1 MRGAVSPQDQI
12 SELNK
17 KLQLHEG
24 DLKAYI
30 EVIWGK
36 IELDMSK
43 PVSVS
48 QSDRK
53 SDP

>member
-30 EVIWGK
+30 EVCLHYLCISQFIYIWLTIVK
-36 IELDMSK
+36 F
-43 PVSVS
+43 PC
-48 QSDRK
+48 
-53 SDP
+53 

>member
-30 EVIWGK
+30 EVYFTYFTIYLNM
-36 IELDMSK
+36 IDYCL
-43 PVSVS
+43 VF
-48 QSDRK
+48 
-53 SDP
+53 

>member
-30 EVIWGK
+30 EVPMYFTIYLHM
-36 IELDMSK
+36 IDHC
-43 PVSVS
+43 
-48 QSDRK
+48 
-53 SDP
+53 

>member
-30 EVIWGK
+30 EVCLTYFTIYLYMIFK
-36 IELDMSK
+36 FS
-43 PVSVS
+43 S
-48 QSDRK
+48 
-53 SDP
+53 